1 MALRINISE
10 LRVMGEFHMSKDD
23 DASLT
28 SSGGNSFLKP
38 YSGSKSANLQ
48 GFCRKGVTAFSF

>member
-28 SSGGNSFLKP
+28 YGGNSFLKP